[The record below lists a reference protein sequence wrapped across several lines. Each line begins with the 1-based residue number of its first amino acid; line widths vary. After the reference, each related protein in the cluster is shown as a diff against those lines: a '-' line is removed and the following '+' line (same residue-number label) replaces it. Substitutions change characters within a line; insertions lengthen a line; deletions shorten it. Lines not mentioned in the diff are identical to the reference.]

1 MTGVQTCALP
11 ICFPVTIERRKEL
24 VKWAK
29 SEAENSKIGIRN
41 YRKDANERIKK
52 LQKDG
57 LSEDDAKTGEERV
70 QKLIDGYIKKTDDL
84 FEGKEK
90 EILTV

>member
-1 MTGVQTCALP
+1 MRTWVD
-11 ICFPVTIERRKEL
+11 
-24 VKWAK
+24 
-29 SEAENSKIGIRN
+29 SKAWN
-41 YRKDANERIKK
+41 LLTNLSCKRIKK

-57 LSEDDAKTGEERV
+57 LSEDDAKVGEERV